1 MVVSEESIEYS
12 LRSSP
17 LGRLLVA
24 GTQRG
29 VCFVDFGTSDRE
41 LRERLAREFPFAD
54 CRAVRG
60 PLVRS
65 WADQIARC
73 VDGRSDRASVPL
85 DVRGSQFQ
93 RRVWAALRRI
103 PRGQTRA
110 YSDVARRIG
119 RPTATRAVA
128 RACAS
133 NPTPVV
139 TPCHRVIEKGGGLGG
154 YARGVRRKRRLLE
167 IEGALQP

>member
-1 MVVSEESIEYS
+1 MSEESIEYS
-12 LRSSP
+12 PRSSP

-29 VCFVDFGTSDRE
+29 VCLVDFGTSDGE

-60 PLVRS
+60 PLARS
-65 WADQIARC
+65 WADQIARYL
-73 VDGRSDRASVPL
+73 DGRTERIGVPL
-85 DVRGSQFQ
+85 DVGSSRFQ

-103 PRGQTRA
+103 PRGETLA
-110 YSDVARRIG
+110 YSDVARKVG
-119 RPTATRAVA
+119 RPTAARAVA
-128 RACAS
+128 RACAN

-139 TPCHRVIEKGGGLGG
+139 TPCHRVIEKDGGLGG
-154 YARGVRRKRRLLE
+154 CARGVRRKRRLLE
-167 IEGALQP
+167 MEGAR